1 MVIKMEL
8 REKRIGYNISQ
19 QRAADIVGIPL
30 RTYVRYEDDD
40 NYGDSLKR
48 KAIINAIDECC
59 EINED
64 KGILSLDAIKT
75 AVKDLFDSEY
85 KGEIEFCYLFGS
97 YAKGYAKDKSDVDL
111 CVSTNLSGLD
121 FAGLSE
127 KLRNVLHKR
136 INLIRLN
143 NLKDNV
149 ELINE
154 IMRDGIKIY

>member
-1 MVIKMEL
+1 MNMEL
-8 REKRIGYNISQ
+8 KEKRMGYNISQ

-64 KGILSLDAIKT
+64 KGILSIEQIK
-75 AVKDLFDSEY
+75 KSIQKLFDSEY
-85 KGEIEFCYLFGS
+85 KDKIEFCYLFGS
-97 YAKGYAKDKSDVDL
+97 YAKGYANDKSDVDL
-111 CVSTNLSGLD
+111 CVSTSLSGLD

-136 INLIRLN
+136 IDLIRLN

-154 IMRDGIKIY
+154 IMKVGIKIFG

>member
-1 MVIKMEL
+1 MKMEL
-8 REKRIGYNISQ
+8 KEKRMGYNISQ

-64 KGILSLDAIKT
+64 KGILSIEQIK
-75 AVKDLFDSEY
+75 KSIQKLIDSEY
-85 KGEIEFCYLFGS
+85 KDKIEFCYLFGS
-97 YAKGYAKDKSDVDL
+97 YAKGYANDKSDVDL
-111 CVSTNLSGLD
+111 CVSTSLSGLD

-136 INLIRLN
+136 IDLIRLN

-154 IMRDGIKIY
+154 IMKGGIKIYG

>member
-1 MVIKMEL
+1 MNMEL
-8 REKRIGYNISQ
+8 KEKRMGYNISQ

-30 RTYVRYEDDD
+30 RTYVRYEEDD

-64 KGILSLDAIKT
+64 KGVLSIEQIK
-75 AVKDLFDSEY
+75 KSIQKLFDSEY
-85 KGEIEFCYLFGS
+85 KDKIEFCYLFGS
-97 YAKGYAKDKSDVDL
+97 YAKGYANDKSDVDL
-111 CVSTNLSGLD
+111 CVSTSLSGLD

-136 INLIRLN
+136 IDLIRLN

-154 IMRDGIKIY
+154 IMKVGIKIFG

>member
-1 MVIKMEL
+1 MNMEL
-8 REKRIGYNISQ
+8 KEKRMGYNISQ

-30 RTYVRYEDDD
+30 RTYVRYEEDD

-64 KGILSLDAIKT
+64 KGILSIEQIK
-75 AVKDLFDSEY
+75 KSIQKLFDSEY
-85 KGEIEFCYLFGS
+85 KDKIEFCYLFGS
-97 YAKGYAKDKSDVDL
+97 YAKGYANDKSDVDL
-111 CVSTNLSGLD
+111 CVSTSLSGLD

-136 INLIRLN
+136 IDLIRLN

>member
-1 MVIKMEL
+1 MNMEL
-8 REKRIGYNISQ
+8 KEKRMGYNISQ

-30 RTYVRYEDDD
+30 RTYVRYEEDD

-64 KGILSLDAIKT
+64 KGILSIEQIK
-75 AVKDLFDSEY
+75 KSIQKLFDSEY
-85 KGEIEFCYLFGS
+85 KDKIEFCYLFGS
-97 YAKGYAKDKSDVDL
+97 YAKGYANDKSDVDL
-111 CVSTNLSGLD
+111 CVSTSLSGLD

-127 KLRNVLHKR
+127 KLRNALHKR
-136 INLIRLN
+136 IDLIRLN

-154 IMRDGIKIY
+154 IMKVGIKIFG

>member
-1 MVIKMEL
+1 MEL
-8 REKRIGYNISQ
+8 KEKRIGYNISQ

-30 RTYVRYEDDD
+30 RTYVRYEEDD

-64 KGILSLDAIKT
+64 KGILSIEQIK
-75 AVKDLFDSEY
+75 KSIQKLFDSEY
-85 KGEIEFCYLFGS
+85 KDKIEFCYLFGS
-97 YAKGYAKDKSDVDL
+97 YAKGYANDKSDVDL
-111 CVSTNLSGLD
+111 CVSTSLSGLD
-121 FAGLSE
+121 FTGLSE

-136 INLIRLN
+136 IDLIRLN

-154 IMRDGIKIY
+154 IMKVGIKIFG

>member
-1 MVIKMEL
+1 MEL
-8 REKRIGYNISQ
+8 KEKRMGYNISQ

-64 KGILSLDAIKT
+64 KGVLSIEQIK
-75 AVKDLFDSEY
+75 KSIQKLFDSEY
-85 KGEIEFCYLFGS
+85 KDKIEFCYLFGS
-97 YAKGYAKDKSDVDL
+97 YAKGYANDKSDVDL
-111 CVSTNLSGLD
+111 CVSTSLSGLD

-136 INLIRLN
+136 IDLIRLN

-154 IMRDGIKIY
+154 IMKVGIKIFG

>member
-1 MVIKMEL
+1 MKMEL
-8 REKRIGYNISQ
+8 KEKRIGYNISQ

-48 KAIINAIDECC
+48 KAIINAIDECF
-59 EINED
+59 EINDD
-64 KGILSLDAIKT
+64 KGILSIEQIK
-75 AVKDLFDSEY
+75 KSIQKLFDSEY
-85 KGEIEFCYLFGS
+85 KDNIEFCYLFGS
-97 YAKGYAKDKSDVDL
+97 YAKGYANDKSDVDL
-111 CVSTNLSGLD
+111 CVSTSLSGLD

-136 INLIRLN
+136 IDLIRLN

-154 IMRDGIKIY
+154 IMKGGIKIYG